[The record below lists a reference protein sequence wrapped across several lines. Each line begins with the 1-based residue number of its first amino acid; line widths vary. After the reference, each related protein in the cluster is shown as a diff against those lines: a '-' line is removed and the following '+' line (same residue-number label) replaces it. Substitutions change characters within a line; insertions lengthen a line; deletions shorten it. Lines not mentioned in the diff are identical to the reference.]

1 MAAHKRILSSLGNG
15 PTRRNLFGPVDRE
28 QLTVE
33 YQAALRKDLEEAS
46 RRWGFDFISDKP
58 LESSDFQWEGIPGTK
73 VPLLY
78 RSCMFGLG
86 PAQDH
91 GEVRAAVCPKAGRVG
106 PSDSEKENI
115 LRTPERCIHNLEK
128 TPLKRENTGLKR
140 KQTNITD
147 FYQAKRRVVGMPRK
161 SGEWFI
167 FVCFFIFLYLFFA
180 VSCKGAKIPTSS
192 QTILHSGL
200 HRLCTIHHVEDLN
213 AVNHVNGRDLSYV

>member
-1 MAAHKRILSSLGNG
+1 MATHKRILSSLGNG

-78 RSCMFGLG
+78 RSCMLGLG
-86 PAQDH
+86 PAQ
-91 GEVRAAVCPKAGRVG
+91 GVSEVVYSKAGRVG
-106 PSDSEKENI
+106 PSESEKENI
-115 LRTPERCIHNLEK
+115 LRTPERYTHKLERS
-128 TPLKRENTGLKR
+128 PEGRENTGLKR

-147 FYQAKRRVVGMPRK
+147 FYQAKRRVVWMPRK

-167 FVCFFIFLYLFFA
+167 FVFIFFIILYHFFA
-180 VSCKGAKIPTSS
+180 VSCKCAKIPTSS

-213 AVNHVNGRDLSYV
+213 SVNQVNGRDLSYV